1 MDPLSDFIDK
11 AGVSGAFF
19 ARARGR
25 APWAVATRGA
35 SEAIFHVAIEGSG
48 IVRLADAGF
57 AEAANELTWQRGDV
71 IVLPHGHGH
80 VMASAAGVP
89 AVAIRS
95 LTPEIGADGL
105 PCVECG
111 GGSNAGADAGD
122 GAQERDAGARASIL
136 CGTFGLEPEAAEH
149 LLPHLPPVL
158 IARGDGSSLAT
169 WIDAT
174 LQLLSDERTLGQ
186 PGSRTVLQR
195 LADVLFIH
203 VLRVWI
209 AKRQEVAPG
218 WLRGLADP
226 GVARALQAIHDEPEA
241 EWTAAGLARVAGM
254 SRSGFYS
261 RFVGV
266 VGETPGDYLAKWR
279 MLLARRRLR
288 AGDDAIASVAAQVGY
303 ASEAAFSRAF
313 KRRVGTSPAAWRAAQ
328 RSGDRAATGATPPL
342 RAAAFEA

>member
-11 AGVSGAFF
+11 AGVCGAFF
-19 ARARGR
+19 ARARGQ

-35 SEAIFHVAIEGSG
+35 AGAIFHVALEGSG

-71 IVLPHGHGH
+71 IVLPHGHSH

-95 LTPEIGADGL
+95 LTAEVGADGL
-105 PCVECG
+105 PCVDCG
-111 GGSNAGADAGD
+111 VKANEGSRAGG
-122 GAQERDAGARASIL
+122 ERASIL

-158 IARGDGSSLAT
+158 ITRGEGSSLAT

-174 LQLLSDERTLGQ
+174 LKLLSDERTLGQ

-226 GVARALQAIHDEPEA
+226 GVARALEAIHDDPGA

-261 RFVGV
+261 RFVAV

-328 RSGDRAATGATPPL
+328 RSGALSPGRSDRPLSAAL
-342 RAAAFEA
+342 FEG

>member
-11 AGVSGAFF
+11 AGVCGAFF
-19 ARARGR
+19 ARARGS

-35 SEAIFHVAIEGSG
+35 AEAIFHVAIEGSG
-48 IVRLADAGF
+48 IVRLSDADLGEAGSDR
-57 AEAANELTWQRGDV
+57 TWQRGDV
-71 IVLPHGHGH
+71 IVLPHGHSH

-89 AVAIRS
+89 AVEIRS
-95 LTPEIGADGL
+95 LTPEIGGDGL
-105 PCVECG
+105 PCVDCS
-111 GGSNAGADAGD
+111 GGSSVGSAGAG
-122 GAQERDAGARASIL
+122 ERASIL
-136 CGTFGLEPEAAEH
+136 CGTFGLGPEAAEH

-158 IARGDGSSLAT
+158 IARGDGSSIAT

-174 LQLLSDERTLGQ
+174 VQLLSDERTLGQ

-203 VLRVWI
+203 VLRTWI

-261 RFVGV
+261 RFVAV
-266 VGETPGDYLAKWR
+266 VGETPGDYLTKWR

-313 KRRVGTSPAAWRAAQ
+313 KRRVGSSPSVWRAAQ
-328 RSGDRAATGATPPL
+328 RSNSAGTSAGELSVVAA
-342 RAAAFEA
+342 EA

>member
-11 AGVSGAFF
+11 AGVCGAFF
-19 ARARGR
+19 ARARGQ

-35 SEAIFHVAIEGSG
+35 AGAIFHVALEGSG
-48 IVRLADAGF
+48 VVRLADAGLV
-57 AEAANELTWQRGDV
+57 ESTSELTWQRGDV
-71 IVLPHGHGH
+71 IVLPHGHSH

-111 GGSNAGADAGD
+111 VHAREGSSSPGAVG
-122 GAQERDAGARASIL
+122 ERASIL
-136 CGTFGLEPEAAEH
+136 CGTFGLGPEAAEH
-149 LLPHLPPVL
+149 LLPHLPPVM
-158 IARGDGSSLAT
+158 ITRGDGSSLAT

-209 AKRQEVAPG
+209 AKRQESAPG

-226 GVARALQAIHDEPEA
+226 GVARSLQAIHDEPEA
-241 EWTAAGLARVAGM
+241 EWTAAGLARLAGM
-254 SRSGFYS
+254 SRSGFYA
-261 RFVGV
+261 RFVAV

-328 RSGDRAATGATPPL
+328 R
-342 RAAAFEA
+342 

>member
-71 IVLPHGHGH
+71 IVLPHGHSH

-111 GGSNAGADAGD
+111 GGAGAG
-122 GAQERDAGARASIL
+122 AGAGAGERAPGGAASIL

-174 LQLLSDERTLGQ
+174 VQLLSDERTMGQ

-203 VLRVWI
+203 VLRTWI

-218 WLRGLADP
+218 WLNGLADP

-261 RFVGV
+261 RFVAV

-328 RSGDRAATGATPPL
+328 RSGERAEGGSMQPL
-342 RAAAFEA
+342 RAAAVEG